1 MILLERETTRPD
13 AEVLHDVVDRLE
25 CDSSFREARVGVS
38 VDADVVTLTGEV
50 ESVALKH
57 RLEHAVHRVPGVTAV
72 ASELVAVRPEQHAR
86 DDHDLARAAAAAL
99 RAEPNVPCRDLEVT
113 VSHAVVTLEG
123 AVDWPYQRDQA
134 VRTVAEVPGVDR
146 VENRIRLV
154 ERVHA
159 WEVRRGIA
167 AELQRQ
173 AARTARHLEVALE
186 DNRVT
191 LTGTVRSAQERDDVE
206 RAAWSV
212 SGVLDVRNRLEVV
225 A

>member
-1 MILLERETTRPD
+1 MILLDPGPARPD
-13 AEVLHDVVDRLE
+13 TEVLHEVVDRLE
-25 CDSSFREARVGVS
+25 RDSRFRDARVGVS

-57 RLEHAVHRVPGVTAV
+57 RLEHAVHRVPGVVAV

-99 RAEPNVPCRDLEVT
+99 RDEPNLPYRELEVT
-113 VSHAVVTLEG
+113 VSGAVVTLEG
-123 AVDWPYQRDQA
+123 AVDWPYQRVQA
-134 VRTVAEVPGVDR
+134 ARAVAEVPGVVR

-159 WEVRRGIA
+159 WEVKQGIG

-173 AARTARHLEVALE
+173 AARTARQLKVELE

-191 LTGTVRSAQERDDVE
+191 LTGAVHSAKERDDVE

-212 SGVLDVRNRLEVV
+212 KGVLEVRNRLEVV